1 MELYQLRTFAMV
13 AEVGN
18 LTRAAERLHT
28 SQPAVSAHIKALEAE
43 LGLSLFER
51 TPKGMQLTPA
61 GAALKAKAAVA
72 LSAADAVRF
81 EAKRLK
87 DELTGTLRLGLHIDP
102 QYLRVADLLTVLGRA
117 HPGLKLHYLQR
128 MTWEAPDELRASRLD
143 AAFVNRVPEGAEFV
157 AHHLETLSLVIA
169 APMAWKNRLQNSD
182 WDTIISNP
190 WVWAHPLCPIYGVAD
205 HLFAQLG
212 HRPVSAVMADE
223 ESAIRNLVTCGAG
236 LTLMM
241 EKEARDPESDGKF
254 YIVREDVGTVDL
266 SLVYL
271 RQRADDPLISA
282 ILHAVKTV
290 WNLD

>member
-61 GAALKAKAAVA
+61 GAALKAKAAAA

-117 HPGLKLHYLQR
+117 HP
-128 MTWEAPDELRASRLD
+128 D
-143 AAFVNRVPEGAEFV
+143 
-157 AHHLETLSLVIA
+157 
-169 APMAWKNRLQNSD
+169 
-182 WDTIISNP
+182 
-190 WVWAHPLCPIYGVAD
+190 
-205 HLFAQLG
+205 
-212 HRPVSAVMADE
+212 
-223 ESAIRNLVTCGAG
+223 
-236 LTLMM
+236 
-241 EKEARDPESDGKF
+241 
-254 YIVREDVGTVDL
+254 
-266 SLVYL
+266 
-271 RQRADDPLISA
+271 
-282 ILHAVKTV
+282 
-290 WNLD
+290 